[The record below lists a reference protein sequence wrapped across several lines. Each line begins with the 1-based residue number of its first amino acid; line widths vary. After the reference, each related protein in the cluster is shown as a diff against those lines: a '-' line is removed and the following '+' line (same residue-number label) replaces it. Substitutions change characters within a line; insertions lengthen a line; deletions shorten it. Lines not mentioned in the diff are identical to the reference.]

1 MTNVDVQ
8 NVPYNRKQVNICGV
22 LGLAMASTSK
32 QPQLAWELMKMLI
45 DREIEAEIAAN
56 MRSIPSRRSAAEL
69 PVWTAF
75 PAHAGLF
82 YGAAA
87 RAQPLTAPPNFAQVE
102 DIMMRHIEGY
112 LTDNLSLDAA
122 IDGMDQ
128 ELSRAM
134 SRVRW

>member
-1 MTNVDVQ
+1 
-8 NVPYNRKQVNICGV
+8 
-22 LGLAMASTSK
+22 
-32 QPQLAWELMKMLI
+32 
-45 DREIEAEIAAN
+45 

-87 RAQPLTAPPNFAQVE
+87 KAQPLTAPPNFAQVE

-134 SRVRW
+134 NRVRW